1 MQIEDKKRPQRVWRN
16 LGNLIANA
24 HGGLF
29 LRQTQADEVQVE
41 AVLKKAIAEWPRSET
56 IRYSAGQLSLK
67 LRGKSS
73 MVR

>member
-1 MQIEDKKRPQRVWRN
+1 
-16 LGNLIANA
+16 
-24 HGGLF
+24 
-29 LRQTQADEVQVE
+29 VQVE